1 MKRDRTK
8 QLAVIG
14 VSSTRVER
22 VTTRSITGIA
32 IDAVLSAV
40 RDAGISLD
48 QIDGYVGCPDAPN
61 PTAAHADGFDEISCR
76 FMVAALALQNARWYQ
91 DVEGMA
97 TGMVAAAA
105 HALSA
110 GTCTYIVGLRALYN
124 PSDRRYSATDAT
136 HVAGP
141 QQFKVPYGLGA
152 AGGRFALWLQRYMH
166 DYGATREELFEIA
179 RSARDNAQRNPF
191 AVWNGSPELTLEQYV
206 SSRFIYEPMCL
217 YDADMPVSGA
227 VAFVMTTADR
237 AMHAPQAACLSSF
250 AVNDARRLF
259 EGAEI
264 LPLDVQVAQL
274 YDGFSLMVWDWL
286 ERLGFCGPG
295 EAHAFTQNGR
305 ISRSGQLPL
314 NTFGGALGEGRLHG
328 AGHVREAILQAMGR
342 AEQRQISGVQHSL
355 VQVGV
360 PERSWMLIFAPRS
373 S

>member
-1 MKRDRTK
+1 VKRDRTK

-14 VSSTRVER
+14 VSSTPIER
-22 VTTRSITGIA
+22 ATTRSITDIA
-32 IDAVLSAV
+32 IEAVLSAV
-40 RDAGISLD
+40 SDAGIALD
-48 QIDGYVGCPDAPN
+48 HVDGYVGCPDAPN

-76 FMVAALALQNARWYQ
+76 FMVATLGLQKASWYQ

-105 HALSA
+105 HALAA
-110 GTCTYIVGLRALYN
+110 GTCKYIVGVRALYN
-124 PSDRRYSATDAT
+124 PRDRRYSATEAT

-141 QQFKVPYGLGA
+141 QQFKIPYGLGA

-179 RSARDNAQRNPF
+179 RNARENARRNPL
-191 AVWNGSPELTLEQYV
+191 AIWNGSPELTLEQYA
-206 SSRFIYEPMCL
+206 SSRYIYEPMCL

-227 VAFVMTTADR
+227 VAFVMTSAER
-237 AMHAPQAACLSSF
+237 AVHAPHAAYLASF

-264 LPLDVQVAQL
+264 SPQDVQVAQL

-286 ERLGFCGPG
+286 ERLGFCRPG

-305 ISRSGQLPL
+305 ISRTGSLPL

-328 AGHVREAILQAMGR
+328 AGHLREAVLQAMGR
-342 AEQRQISGVQHSL
+342 AEQRQIDDVRHSL

-360 PERSWMLIFAPRS
+360 PERSWMLIFTPR
-373 S
+373 